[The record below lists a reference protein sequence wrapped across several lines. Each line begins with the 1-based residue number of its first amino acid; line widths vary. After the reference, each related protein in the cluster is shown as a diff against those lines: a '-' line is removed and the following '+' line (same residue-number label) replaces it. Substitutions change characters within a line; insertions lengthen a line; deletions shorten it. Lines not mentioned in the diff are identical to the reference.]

1 MSPTYLVASAIFVLG
16 AMFLGRWFDKQ
27 GGQQD
32 GCLDFLFGEEGL
44 TIVALILVILNAI
57 IKG

>member
-1 MSPTYLVASAIFVLG
+1 MNPTYLIASAVFVLG

-32 GCLDFLFGEEGL
+32 GFLDFLFGEEGM
-44 TIVALILVILNAI
+44 TILALQMVIVNFIL
-57 IKG
+57 KM